1 MDEEKVRRIIKE
13 VCDNLSNMS
22 EEERKKFLEECGFVF
37 ADDSKED
44 TDYKSPKKKEYP
56 TM

>member
-56 TM
+56 TR